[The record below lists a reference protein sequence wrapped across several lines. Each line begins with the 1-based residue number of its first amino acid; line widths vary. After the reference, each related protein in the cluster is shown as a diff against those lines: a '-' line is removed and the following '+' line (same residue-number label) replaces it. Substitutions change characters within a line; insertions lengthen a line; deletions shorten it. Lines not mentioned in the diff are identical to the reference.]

1 MKKLLCVFIALLTVF
16 TLSACGE
23 QKAEEVV
30 VEATEAPAPTVVEGF
45 TEEEIEAFVVNALFN
60 EIDSKYD
67 TADAGSCR
75 YEIASMEKKG
85 QYVYVYGSVDLY
97 DKYGKFTT
105 GWIDGSGTPYRRFEV
120 LIHESGFIYDCE
132 VK

>member
-1 MKKLLCVFIALLTVF
+1 MKKMLCLFIAVLTIF
-16 TLSACGE
+16 SLCACGE
-23 QKAEEVV
+23 KEAEEVV
-30 VEATEAPAPTVVEGF
+30 VETTEAPAPTVVEGF
-45 TEEEIEAFVVNALFN
+45 TEEEIEAFVVIALFE
-60 EIDSKYD
+60 EIDSKFD

-105 GWIDGSGTPYRRFEV
+105 GWRDGSGTPYRRFEV
-120 LIHESGFIYDCE
+120 VIHQSGYVYDCE